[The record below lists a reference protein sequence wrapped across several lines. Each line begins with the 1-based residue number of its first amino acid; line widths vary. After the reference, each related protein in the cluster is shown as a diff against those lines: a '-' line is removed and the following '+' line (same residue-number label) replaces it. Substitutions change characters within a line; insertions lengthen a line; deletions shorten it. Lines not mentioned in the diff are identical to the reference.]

1 MGEEFGIPY
10 QFTGT
15 KRCLTKLVWS
25 IPLCKSSRWEH
36 WARWRTK
43 IKHWWSRQKNN
54 SSQSSGC
61 KRWLPASISSCKW
74 HRRICTFV
82 TLYGWIWKLRYKK
95 LWMKCGMGISQRF
108 IPIHSLY
115 HKLQK
120 SVINSLLKL
129 QILTRRDVTSKVGIK
144 LAAMKASE
152 EVNLWK
158 FCSFESKEYGF
169 KKIFILL
176 KFYME
181 NQLVQPSMSSRT
193 LLFCCSFSN

>member
-1 MGEEFGIPY
+1 
-10 QFTGT
+10 
-15 KRCLTKLVWS
+15 
-25 IPLCKSSRWEH
+25 
-36 WARWRTK
+36 
-43 IKHWWSRQKNN
+43 
-54 SSQSSGC
+54 
-61 KRWLPASISSCKW
+61 
-74 HRRICTFV
+74 
-82 TLYGWIWKLRYKK
+82 
-95 LWMKCGMGISQRF
+95 MKCGMGISQRF

-169 KKIFILL
+169 KKNLYFVKILHGKSTCSTFNEL
-176 KFYME
+176 PYATF
-181 NQLVQPSMSSRT
+181 L
-193 LLFCCSFSN
+193 LLFFQLIRFPRYSKQQKSDMKGR